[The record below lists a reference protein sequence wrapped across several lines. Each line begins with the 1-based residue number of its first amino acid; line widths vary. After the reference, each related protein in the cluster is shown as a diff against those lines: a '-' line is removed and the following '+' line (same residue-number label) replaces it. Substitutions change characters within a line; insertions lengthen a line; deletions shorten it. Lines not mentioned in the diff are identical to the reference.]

1 MSFRVN
7 SNNNVVFN
15 LPPTP
20 LPSGQDTQILTN
32 VNGTNMFSYS
42 GYNFSASDMFPKD
55 TTTTFRTDIPNINQG
70 WWGGVLGPNG
80 KIYTTPYMSN
90 STLILDPE
98 TETYTQQ
105 FINTPVNSGF
115 VGGVCTNGKIYYLAS
130 SAVLVNDIFNNRF
143 YNIDISYGSN
153 TSGYFGCCLGV
164 NGKIYGIPG
173 NANNVL
179 VLNPND
185 ESYYFLTS
193 SDISA
198 AIGSKWA
205 GGVLA
210 PNGIIYCMPSIET
223 FFLMINTN
231 NDTISKLTNGPTLAL
246 TSGVSFGNKYIG
258 GALAPNG
265 KIYAMPYSNTGA
277 NTGIYVLEIDPS
289 NNSYIDLSGSGT
301 FSISGTRNYVGA
313 TCGFDGNIYSTL
325 ELGTQVLKIN
335 TSTTPVTMS
344 RFGSISRTWGGVLAP
359 NGKIYFNPR
368 PNIGTSWTYI
378 KTGIPSQQPWML
390 APTFNKL

>member
-1 MSFRVN
+1 MSRVSAN
-7 SNNNVVFN
+7 AHTVIAVANQ
-15 LPPTP
+15 TP
-20 LPSGQDTQILTN
+20 LPSGQDTQEFTN
-32 VNGTNMFSYS
+32 VNRTNMFSYS

-55 TTTTFRTDIPNINQG
+55 TTTTFRTDIPNINQA

-80 KIYTTPYMSN
+80 KIYTTPYQYN

-105 FINTPVNSGF
+105 FINAPIKSSGYI
-115 VGGVCTNGKIYYLAS
+115 GGVCTNGKIYYLAS
-130 SAVLVNDIFNNRF
+130 GAVLVNDIFNNRF

-210 PNGIIYCMPSIET
+210 PNGIIYCMPSSET

-246 TSGVSFGNKYIG
+246 TSGVSFGKVYWRSTCTKRKNIRHALFKYRSKHWYICIG
-258 GALAPNG
+258 N
-265 KIYAMPYSNTGA
+265 
-277 NTGIYVLEIDPS
+277 
-289 NNSYIDLSGSGT
+289 
-301 FSISGTRNYVGA
+301 
-313 TCGFDGNIYSTL
+313 
-325 ELGTQVLKIN
+325 
-335 TSTTPVTMS
+335 
-344 RFGSISRTWGGVLAP
+344 
-359 NGKIYFNPR
+359 
-368 PNIGTSWTYI
+368 
-378 KTGIPSQQPWML
+378 
-390 APTFNKL
+390 